1 MATER
6 LNALL
11 HEISTRQGTWFDE
24 EMDKLDRWAEDK
36 RTGLRADLKEH
47 DETLKSL
54 KRDARQ
60 APTLPDKL
68 ALQKKIKQVEAARE
82 EAWRA
87 YDAQARE
94 IEAAKEGLIDDV
106 ETRLDVTQSVD
117 RVFTIR
123 FTIV

>member
-1 MATER
+1 
-6 LNALL
+6 
-11 HEISTRQGTWFDE
+11 
-24 EMDKLDRWAEDK
+24 MDKLDRWAEDK

-47 DETLKSL
+47 DETLKTL
-54 KRDARQ
+54 KREARQ

-68 ALQKKIKQVEAARE
+68 SLQKKIKQVEAARE

-87 YDAQARE
+87 YDTQARE
-94 IEAAKEGLIDDV
+94 IEGAKEGLIDDV